1 MPGLSYLLGVSARLK
16 AAAIFCHSRI
26 IDPADSTDGHKLG
39 CFPLPPYW
47 MPRRPPEQARP
58 VQQRHQ
64 LNSLPPLASFF
75 HSTGGNRRIGLS
87 CRGWIGTGRP
97 HQVAAPEP
105 RRLLTTRELREQES
119 WSGRAVF
126 LACARSSHLFP
137 TSISRKSRP
146 VAIARYVLFFGAG

>member
-1 MPGLSYLLGVSARLK
+1 MPELSYLSGVSARLK

-47 MPRRPPEQARP
+47 MPRRPPQQARP

-126 LACARSSHLFP
+126 LAFARSSHLLPNVDFQEEP
-137 TSISRKSRP
+137 PSRYCK
-146 VAIARYVLFFGAG
+146 I